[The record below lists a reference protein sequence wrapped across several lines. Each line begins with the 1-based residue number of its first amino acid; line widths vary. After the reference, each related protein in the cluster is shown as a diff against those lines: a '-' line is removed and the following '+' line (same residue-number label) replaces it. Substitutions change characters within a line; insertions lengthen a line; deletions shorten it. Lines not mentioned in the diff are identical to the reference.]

1 MKPSKVVIP
10 TNQEELKPNDLVLT
24 PEEKRQLIDFFSI
37 LMEVD
42 RRLNFKKGEEYEKA
56 NNIWNPNST
65 HKA

>member
-56 NNIWNPNST
+56 NNI
-65 HKA
+65 